1 MDDLPV
7 LKRGLPVQALWLLRV
22 PSGYSA
28 AENQE
33 SFQFKGSLG
42 KFPFHGDCKIR
53 LFFLEKNIVLYE
65 QEHFF
70 FFYQICTTSSL
81 CRDNN

>member
-1 MDDLPV
+1 M
-7 LKRGLPVQALWLLRV
+7 LKRGLPVQALWLLRM

-70 FFYQICTTSSL
+70 FFYQNCTTSSL